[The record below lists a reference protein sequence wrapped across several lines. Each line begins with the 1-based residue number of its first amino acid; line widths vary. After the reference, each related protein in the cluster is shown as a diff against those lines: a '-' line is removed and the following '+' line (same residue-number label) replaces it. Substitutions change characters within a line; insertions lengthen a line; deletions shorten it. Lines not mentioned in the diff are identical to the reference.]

1 MKWGVLQSQ
10 HFRWGNW
17 LCNNMEQGSTKSWI
31 LSQSRCNLQ
40 IVFLVTTANRFF
52 HVVISLHLKVII
64 LYILYIIIYI
74 YSLFC
79 QRIYF
84 LDKYL
89 LQKPYLISLIFLI
102 IFSLLQQV
110 YHTFLSFFFFI
121 LVILS
126 SLYLCLLHQSLSLLK
141 QRISYGREGIK
152 YVVKGMKPQVRYVWT
167 TLLDFCLLQ
176 VQSNN
181 KVVSLSFLICKMRIT
196 ALTLQGIKEC
206 LTHNRL

>member
-1 MKWGVLQSQ
+1 MKWEYYKVNIL
-10 HFRWGNW
+10 WGTGFVITW
-17 LCNNMEQGSTKSWI
+17 SREVQKVDFW
-31 LSQSRCNLQ
+31 SQSRCNLQ

-110 YHTFLSFFFFI
+110 YHTFLSFFFI

-126 SLYLCLLHQSLSLLK
+126 SY
-141 QRISYGREGIK
+141 ISAFYIN
-152 YVVKGMKPQVRYVWT
+152 
-167 TLLDFCLLQ
+167 L
-176 VQSNN
+176 
-181 KVVSLSFLICKMRIT
+181 
-196 ALTLQGIKEC
+196 
-206 LTHNRL
+206 